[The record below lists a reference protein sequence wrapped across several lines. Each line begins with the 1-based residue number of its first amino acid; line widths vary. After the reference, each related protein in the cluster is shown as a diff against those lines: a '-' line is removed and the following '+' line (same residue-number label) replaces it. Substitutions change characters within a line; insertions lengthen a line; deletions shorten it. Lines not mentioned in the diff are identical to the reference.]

1 MPRYALGTTAE
12 GVLNRCSSE
21 CGRGL
26 ASSCHYTRHCWNGD
40 GEVLAGRDRST
51 VGDALQDSTWCRLVE
66 ANLAN
71 EIFRTVDA

>member
-1 MPRYALGTTAE
+1 MTRYALGTTAE

-21 CGRGL
+21 CERGL
-26 ASSCHYTRHCWNGD
+26 ASSCHYTHHYWNGYD
-40 GEVLAGRDRST
+40 EVLAGRDRSP

-71 EIFRTVDA
+71 EIFRTADA